1 MHSLIVSSGVNI
13 GMTPGMRPSLKC
25 LDRLLL
31 PKTRMQNIHT
41 SVRAAAT
48 VDASDRLY
56 LHVAPCGDYW
66 TGHEVFAAK
75 HLNPDYV
82 KSIPV
87 PIKMKSEGADVGNIE
102 YEFNPDE
109 ILQDYD
115 GDLDQLLKKVYDT
128 GDISLIRELRDN

>member
-1 MHSLIVSSGVNI
+1 MI
-13 GMTPGMRPSLKC
+13 
-25 LDRLLL
+25 
-31 PKTRMQNIHT
+31 
-41 SVRAAAT
+41 
-48 VDASDRLY
+48 ASIFTWHR
-56 LHVAPCGDYW
+56 VGI
-66 TGHEVFAAK
+66 TGQAMSHEVFAAK

-87 PIKMKSEGADVGNIE
+87 PIKVKSEGADVGNIE

>member
-1 MHSLIVSSGVNI
+1 M
-13 GMTPGMRPSLKC
+13 
-25 LDRLLL
+25 
-31 PKTRMQNIHT
+31 
-41 SVRAAAT
+41 
-48 VDASDRLY
+48 
-56 LHVAPCGDYW
+56 APCGDYW

>member
-1 MHSLIVSSGVNI
+1 
-13 GMTPGMRPSLKC
+13 MTSLKC
-25 LDRLLL
+25 LYRFSLL
-31 PKTRMQNIHT
+31 PKTRAHNIYT
-41 SVRAAAT
+41 PARAAAAAT
-48 VDASDRLY
+48 GGASDKKDRLY

-87 PIKMKSEGADVGNIE
+87 PIKVAPEGGDAGGIE
-102 YEFNPDE
+102 YEFDPEE
-109 ILQDYD
+109 ILQGYD

-128 GDISLIRELRDN
+128 GDISLIHRLRHD